1 MMENNNHNNK
11 NNIQALLKE
20 MNKIK
25 SLLYKINKN
34 IEQLNTNYI
43 NFNQKISNS
52 DNNDKNVILNEDI
65 EIEEKVEDL
74 KPDTNNETANTLNS
88 DQILKE
94 ENTESQNQSSRLSIA
109 DLIKNTSHKTKNK

>member
-1 MMENNNHNNK
+1 MMENNNK

-65 EIEEKVEDL
+65 GIEEKVEDL
-74 KPDTNNETANTLNS
+74 KPDTNNETVNTLNN
-88 DQILKE
+88 DPVLEE
-94 ENTESQNQSSRLSIA
+94 ENTEQNQSCRLSIA
-109 DLIKNTSHKTKNK
+109 DLIKNTNHKTKK

>member
-65 EIEEKVEDL
+65 ADEEKQENLAADIVEVIDIQ
-74 KPDTNNETANTLNS
+74 KD
-88 DQILKE
+88 DQLPKE
-94 ENTESQNQSSRLSIA
+94 ENTEQNQSCRLSIA
-109 DLIKNTSHKTKNK
+109 DLIKNTSHKTKK

>member
-1 MMENNNHNNK
+1 MENNNRNDK

-65 EIEEKVEDL
+65 ADEEKHENLAADIVEVIDIQ
-74 KPDTNNETANTLNS
+74 S
-88 DQILKE
+88 DDQLSKE
-94 ENTESQNQSSRLSIA
+94 ENTEQNQSCRLSIA
-109 DLIKNTSHKTKNK
+109 DLIKNTSHKTKK

>member
-65 EIEEKVEDL
+65 ADEEKYENL
-74 KPDTNNETANTLNS
+74 AADTAEVIDIQND
-88 DQILKE
+88 DQLPKE
-94 ENTESQNQSSRLSIA
+94 ENTETQNQSLRLSIA
-109 DLIKNTSHKTKNK
+109 DLIKNTNRKTKNK